1 MLSRIAESL
10 YWIGRYLERA
20 EDTARLLDVHLQLA
34 VEDPTI
40 DPRWAEHLLL
50 RVMGVPQ
57 AADDPDGPDADDQV
71 LRLLCHDPDS
81 PSSIVAALHG
91 ARESARRSRE
101 TVSIEMWEGINTTWH
116 EVAAGALAARRPAA
130 AFRWVRERC
139 AVITAT
145 ADGTMTHDQGWN
157 FLVLGRSLERVD
169 MTARLVEAA
178 ALRGGLAAWTSA
190 LRAGGAHHA
199 FVRSH
204 HDQDSVPDAA
214 EFLLMNRAFPRS
226 IVHSLDA
233 AIGALDDLD
242 ASNHRG
248 LVESG
253 PARVLGRAR
262 AELEYRSSPQL
273 LVELP
278 QRMSQ
283 LQATCGAADRAIAA
297 LYFDGAIATQWH
309 GGHAS

>member
-1 MLSRIAESL
+1 MCIR
-10 YWIGRYLERA
+10 
-20 EDTARLLDVHLQLA
+20 
-34 VEDPTI
+34 
-40 DPRWAEHLLL
+40 
-50 RVMGVPQ
+50 
-57 AADDPDGPDADDQV
+57 
-71 LRLLCHDPDS
+71 DS
-81 PSSIVAALHG
+81 
-91 ARESARRSRE
+91 
-101 TVSIEMWEGINTTWH
+101 NTTWH

-204 HDQDSVPDAA
+204 HDQDAVPDAA

-226 IVHSLDA
+226 IVHSPVSYTHLDVYKRQHRWSGA
-233 AIGALDDLD
+233 ALPAGHLAAAHRLRQLGARGAGAGPAGAGLGALP
-242 ASNHRG
+242 R
-248 LVESG
+248 
-253 PARVLGRAR
+253 
-262 AELEYRSSPQL
+262 
-273 LVELP
+273 
-278 QRMSQ
+278 
-283 LQATCGAADRAIAA
+283 
-297 LYFDGAIATQWH
+297 
-309 GGHAS
+309 